1 MKIFS
6 VYVARLFEL
15 QSLLCHFLV
24 EGPQIL
30 YCPLPALVSLAIKCR
45 YYYLTEF
52 YNSELVTISKLWCI
66 IGALLKLYIIV
77 KISAGRITQEH
88 R

>member
-30 YCPLPALVSLAIKCR
+30 SLSSPTSVSLAIKCR
-45 YYYLTEF
+45 DYYLTEF
-52 YNSELVTISKLWCI
+52 YNGELVTISKVWCI
-66 IGALLKLYIIV
+66 IEVLLKLYIIV
-77 KISAGRITQEH
+77 KLSAGSMIQEH
-88 R
+88 G